1 MKKTEKTK
9 LAVTGS
15 NSLELKE
22 VPAVSEEASKPA
34 KENKDL
40 AEDLFKQI
48 LDATMV
54 ESLLKES
61 FDDPGCIVQSEDG
74 SPLWLL
80 SLTTRSFRM
89 IPNKTEIA
97 MIDKI
102 DDNISHCLILNDL
115 YEVKNKLI
123 KEIGWN

>member
-1 MKKTEKTK
+1 M
-9 LAVTGS
+9 
-15 NSLELKE
+15 
-22 VPAVSEEASKPA
+22 
-34 KENKDL
+34 
-40 AEDLFKQI
+40 I
-48 LDATMV
+48 
-54 ESLLKES
+54 ESLLKDS

-80 SLTTRSFRM
+80 SLTTKTFRM
-89 IPNKTEIA
+89 IPNKTEVA